1 MGNENNNNSDNDSNY
16 DNDSKSD
23 KDNNRVSG
31 ISKINDGTGGAAYG
45 FSKLGEGTFRF
56 MHNSSISP
64 KYYKSGWG
72 GGSRAHIKTYK
83 SAKLGNTFSKVAT
96 PIGMTISGYN
106 IYNGYKKDG
115 YQWGDNSNKA
125 AISEIGSWA
134 GAESGAFAG
143 AAFGSACCPGVGT
156 VIGGFI
162 GGVAGGIGGG
172 KAGDYI
178 GEKIYDKNKI
188 EE

>member
-1 MGNENNNNSDNDSNY
+1 MENDNNNNFNNDSN
-16 DNDSKSD
+16 SD
-23 KDNNRVSG
+23 KDNNWISE
-31 ISKINDGTGGAAYG
+31 ISKINDGGGGAARG
-45 FSKLGEGTFRF
+45 FSKLGGTFRF
-56 MHNSSISP
+56 MHNGSFSP

-83 SAKLGNTFSKVAT
+83 SAKLENAFSKATT

-115 YQWGDNSNKA
+115 YQWGDNSKKA
-125 AISEIGSWA
+125 TISEVGSWA
-134 GAESGAFAG
+134 GAEGGAFVG
-143 AAFGSACCPGVGT
+143 ASFGSACCPGVGT
-156 VIGGFI
+156 VIGGVI

>member
-1 MGNENNNNSDNDSNY
+1 MGNENNNNSDNDSN
-16 DNDSKSD
+16 SD
-23 KDNNRVSG
+23 KDNNWISG
-31 ISKINDGTGGAAYG
+31 ISKINDGRGGAVHG
-45 FSKLGEGTFRF
+45 FSKLEGTFRF
-56 MHNSSISP
+56 MHNSKFSP

-83 SAKLGNTFSKVAT
+83 SAKLENAFSKATT

-156 VIGGFI
+156 VLGGVI

-178 GEKIYDKNKI
+178 WEKIFDKKKI